1 MALKTGDSQWSND
14 GPLVQ
19 VHVVHVAWGFC
30 QYNYFCIRSD
40 KIGVIGILSSW
51 GLFSMRSL
59 FSVISR

>member
-19 VHVVHVAWGFC
+19 VHIVHVAWGFC

-40 KIGVIGILSSW
+40 KIGGIGILSS
-51 GLFSMRSL
+51 
-59 FSVISR
+59 